1 MSAAESLGVEG
12 PRRAVP
18 KTLENT
24 READVTRLPADDPDA
39 VAAAAADEFAPYFD
53 RSLAPAVM
61 VTTSPSP
68 SKKTYDFSADL
79 LEALPAAR
87 FYRRGAHRLSKIVTY
102 ATKKQFTHVVVLNEG
117 ASKTLDSLLV
127 VHLPAGPTARFRL
140 TNPVP
145 CAAIRG
151 HGRPTDHAPELV
163 LHGFG
168 TGVGTRVG
176 RLLASLFPVDPAFR
190 GRQVATLHAQRDFIF
205 FRHHRYVFEERA
217 VKRATGTA
225 AQTGTKKVVA
235 RLQELGPRFTLR
247 LLSLHRG
254 ALEGRGAT
262 VEWEP
267 KKVARG
273 SRRRF
278 VL

>member
-1 MSAAESLGVEG
+1 
-12 PRRAVP
+12 
-18 KTLENT
+18 
-24 READVTRLPADDPDA
+24 
-39 VAAAAADEFAPYFD
+39 
-53 RSLAPAVM
+53 
-61 VTTSPSP
+61 
-68 SKKTYDFSADL
+68 
-79 LEALPAAR
+79 
-87 FYRRGAHRLSKIVTY
+87 VTY
-102 ATKKQFTHVVVLNEG
+102 ASKRDFTHLIVLNEG
-117 ASKTLDSLLV
+117 ASKTLDTLLL

-145 CAAIRG
+145 CASIRG
-151 HGRPTDHAPELV
+151 HGRPTDAAPELV

-176 RLLASLFPVDPAFR
+176 RFLASLFPVDPAFR

-217 VKRATGTA
+217 VKRASGTA
-225 AQTGTKKVVA
+225 AQTGTKRVTA

-254 ALEGRGAT
+254 ALEGRGAA